1 MLATPRSAGRSS
13 SSGKQEEV
21 GEPLYT
27 LSTVASTREEDSW
40 KRRDVKLHAHL
51 SLAKSQKLEA
61 HDKLQD
67 PRTSS
72 GSVCPLCILPI
83 LDPQSTAK
91 SSSPEPEA
99 SAESMY
105 ALSSRRFVQGSKK
118 NKPRSVGSRRG

>member
-1 MLATPRSAGRSS
+1 MHRHSSYLFPSLVILCVQASRADARDAPECRTFFFVRQARGGYTPIEYA
-13 SSGKQEEV
+13 
-21 GEPLYT
+21 L

-40 KRRDVKLHAHL
+40 KRRDEKLHAHL

-83 LDPQSTAK
+83 LDPQSTGQVIVTQA
-91 SSSPEPEA
+91 
-99 SAESMY
+99 
-105 ALSSRRFVQGSKK
+105 GSV
-118 NKPRSVGSRRG
+118 R

>member
-1 MLATPRSAGRSS
+1 MRRASSFFLFPSLVILCVQASRADARDAPECRTFFFVRQARGGCTPIEYA
-13 SSGKQEEV
+13 
-21 GEPLYT
+21 L
-27 LSTVASTREEDSW
+27 LSTVTSTTREKDSW

-83 LDPQSTAK
+83 LDLQSMAQVIV
-91 SSSPEPEA
+91 PRA
-99 SAESMY
+99 
-105 ALSSRRFVQGSKK
+105 GSV
-118 NKPRSVGSRRG
+118 R